1 MIQLKLL
8 GPFAAASAEGRAL
21 AVAGQRPQALLAYL
35 AMPAGR
41 VRPRAELAA
50 LLWGQGN
57 DERARHSLS
66 QALTRLRG
74 WLAEG
79 GADPLVASR
88 DEVMLDAGAVQV
100 DADEIAHL
108 AREGTPAA
116 LARAAALWR
125 GDFLEGIDLK
135 AEPFEDWLLARRHE
149 LRETAIGVFERL
161 ARLDDPEQAIAA
173 ARRLLALAPL
183 DESAHRRLIGLHLAA
198 GRADLALLQ
207 YERCRDLLRR
217 ELGTAPDPATL
228 QLQREALRLAR
239 RPAPAAIAPAP
250 AAAADAELAAA
261 WAGAAPPVPDRPSIA
276 VLPFE
281 NRSAEADQ
289 DFVSDGI
296 TEEIIT
302 ELSRFRSL
310 FVIARNSSFAYKGQG
325 ADPKEIGQALGVR
338 YLLQGSVR
346 KAGGRVRIT
355 GQLVDGA
362 SGVHL
367 WAERFEGGLE
377 DIFDLQDQ
385 VTAAVVGAIAP
396 KLEQAEIERAK
407 RKSTESLDAYDYF
420 LRGMAGVH
428 RWSRHENAAALDAF
442 YRAMELDPDF
452 ASAYG
457 MASRCYLQRKVSGWV
472 VDRAKETAEAER
484 LARRAAELGKDDAVA
499 LAAAGMALSYVVG
512 RHDEGGALI
521 ERGLRLNPNLAW
533 AWLFSGWVRVWG
545 GEPDEAI
552 QRLAKAMRLSP
563 NDSQIFSMQAAMA
576 AAHFFA
582 GRYAESFSWAQR
594 ARGENPDFLLA
605 TATAAASG
613 ALAGEPKEA
622 ASALRRL
629 LQGEPTLS
637 LSNLRAFYP
646 IRKDED
652 LARWAEGMRRAGLT

>member
-310 FVIARNSSFAYKGQG
+310 LVIARNSSFAYQG
-325 ADPKEIGQALGVR
+325 RAFELRQVGEALGVR
-338 YLLQGSVR
+338 YLLRGSVR
-346 KAGGRVRIT
+346 RGGGRLRVGAQLLEAAT
-355 GQLVDGA
+355 GRE
-362 SGVHL
+362 L
-367 WAERFEGGLE
+367 WAEKYDRPAEDLFSVQDEVAATIVATLVGRVEGAELQRVRRKPPGSLAAYELVLRGRHLMHRHRREDEIEARRLLE
-377 DIFDLQDQ
+377 
-385 VTAAVVGAIAP
+385 AAVSLDPDSAFARAQLALSHLHEFFWDDSRASLDRAAAIAAEALWLDEGEAWGHMVLSLTSLNRRQFELALHHCERAVALNPSDPDLAAKMGLVLTDLGRPEEAIPLIRRAMRLNPIEADSYCDYLGLALFAARRYAEAIQAFQVEREP
-396 KLEQAEIERAK
+396 KFYDHVWQAACHAHLGDLEQARRHGARALELAPEFTVERFA
-407 RKSTESLDAYDYF
+407 R
-420 LRGMAGVH
+420 
-428 RWSRHENAAALDAF
+428 
-442 YRAMELDPDF
+442 MEPIRDPADLEHWT
-452 ASAYG
+452 S
-457 MASRCYLQRKVSGWV
+457 
-472 VDRAKETAEAER
+472 
-484 LARRAAELGKDDAVA
+484 
-499 LAAAGMALSYVVG
+499 
-512 RHDEGGALI
+512 
-521 ERGLRLNPNLAW
+521 GLRL
-533 AWLFSGWVRVWG
+533 
-545 GEPDEAI
+545 
-552 QRLAKAMRLSP
+552 
-563 NDSQIFSMQAAMA
+563 
-576 AAHFFA
+576 
-582 GRYAESFSWAQR
+582 
-594 ARGENPDFLLA
+594 
-605 TATAAASG
+605 
-613 ALAGEPKEA
+613 
-622 ASALRRL
+622 
-629 LQGEPTLS
+629 
-637 LSNLRAFYP
+637 
-646 IRKDED
+646 
-652 LARWAEGMRRAGLT
+652 AGLP